1 MLALTRNSNSLSPWR
16 SFADLHREF
25 FNAFRDFEEH
35 EFGRNYPSTRIDA
48 DEEKI
53 SMQTCLP
60 GFTPEEIDIQYMND
74 CVTISAEHNE
84 EKDQK
89 DDKKVRFERHSGS
102 YKETYRL
109 GAKIDFD
116 KAKATYKNGVLY
128 LDLPKAESEKPRRIA
143 IGK

>member
-60 GFTPEEIDIQYMND
+60 GFSPEEIDIQYMND
-74 CVTISAEHNE
+74 CVTISAEHHE

-116 KAKATYKNGVLY
+116 KA
-128 LDLPKAESEKPRRIA
+128 ESEKPRRIA